1 MKKGFW
7 FRSVRVVVVLTVA
20 LVAAVLLVWLRPR
33 AERQERPTEGR
44 LVSITEAHSET
55 VSMTVEAF
63 GTVRPVE
70 SLRLVAQV
78 AGQVARTAASFVE
91 GGRAAA
97 GTVLLVIDPRP
108 YALEV
113 DRQRVLIDQTLAEL
127 AQLDQEVENLN
138 ASLALATDDT
148 SLARAEFERLRTL
161 AQRNVVAQTT
171 LDQTKQRHLASLE
184 RWQQLKNR
192 LATTVPTRRQI
203 EARQAIARV
212 ALAQAELNLEH
223 TRVVAPFDGWV
234 LQKGVE
240 RGQHVVPGQQM
251 GTIYRAGALEVEVR
265 IPGQD
270 LRWLPG
276 IGVPGADIPAE
287 VIFAENGEVRTWKA
301 RLQRAKA
308 SFDAATRTLP
318 VVVAIDSSADAAGPE
333 PPLALR
339 PGMFVTVR
347 LRGDSRDGV
356 FVLPRHALRG
366 DDTVFIADGP
376 RLRIRPV
383 RVLRRYEEKVF
394 VNEGLAS
401 GDRVVDSPLSGA
413 VDGMAIRVQE

>member
-7 FRSVRVVVVLTVA
+7 FRSLRVVLVLAVA
-20 LVAAVLLVWLRPR
+20 VLAAVLLVWLRPR
-33 AERQERPTEGR
+33 AERRQRPAEGR
-44 LVSITEAHSET
+44 LVSVRPANSET

-63 GTVRPVE
+63 GTIRPTE

-78 AGQVARTAASFVE
+78 AGQVAQTATSFVE
-91 GGRAAA
+91 GGRASA

-113 DRQRVLIDQTLAEL
+113 ERQRVQIDQALAEL

-148 SLARAEFERLRTL
+148 VLARAEFERLQTL

-171 LDQTKQRHLASLE
+171 LDQAKQRHLASLE

-203 EARQAIARV
+203 QARQALARV
-212 ALAQAELNLEH
+212 ALARAELNLEY
-223 TRVVAPFDGWV
+223 TQVVAPFDGWV
-234 LQKGVE
+234 LEKGVE
-240 RGQHVVPGQQM
+240 CGQHVVPGQPL
-251 GTIYRAGALEVEVR
+251 GTIYRAGALEVEVH

-276 IGVPGADIPAE
+276 IATPGAVIPAE
-287 VIFAENGEVRTWKA
+287 VTFAENGRIRVWAA
-301 RLQRAKA
+301 RLKRAKA

-318 VVVAIDSSADAAGPE
+318 VVVAIDSPNDADGPE
-333 PPLALR
+333 HPFFLR

-347 LRGDSRDGV
+347 LQGQSRDGV
-356 FVLPRHALRG
+356 YVLPRHALRG
-366 DDTVFIADGP
+366 DHTVYIADGA

-383 RVLRRYEEKVF
+383 EVLRRYEEKVF
-394 VNEGLAS
+394 VSQGLAP
-401 GDRVVDSPLSGA
+401 GDRVIDSPLSGA
-413 VDGMAIRVQE
+413 VDGMAIRVKE